1 MVSNLYENIVILLI
15 KKKRIGNW
23 FKVCGMYFLSIICT
37 KFDDKPPNSRW
48 NVSPL
53 HKVPISQIIQH
64 CYSLSYVANHD
75 WN

>member
-1 MVSNLYENIVILLI
+1 
-15 KKKRIGNW
+15 
-23 FKVCGMYFLSIICT
+23 MYFLSIICT